1 MGFADTLKGLIG
13 KGKNAAA
20 QNSDKIDKA
29 VDKAGDM
36 IDKKTQ
42 GKYAD
47 KIDKV
52 QDAAKKANR
61 NNGNG
66 QAGGRP
72 PVV

>member
-47 KIDKV
+47 KVDKV

-61 NNGNG
+61 NNSGG
-66 QAGGRP
+66 AGGRP
-72 PVV
+72 PVA